1 MRACVRAIIS
11 ISSLPLSLSLLPF
24 LFSKCT
30 VLPGLMVSVPPAD
43 VRSSNAPRSFL
54 PCNIKGA
61 TSIWNKTLADGSVA
75 VGLLNT
81 GNFGNVGTAFGDF
94 NVSFTA
100 DAVGLNCNHFEATNV
115 FTKKT
120 LGRYS
125 GGFWAEV
132 DESSILLLKLKCS
145 TVPSSSVNSRFGTA
159 TINATTDELPN
170 GNGNATSTT
179 AAADSCESKL
189 GLQTKEI
196 EMLKNQVRELKGLL
210 NKLALEL

>member
-1 MRACVRAIIS
+1 M
-11 ISSLPLSLSLLPF
+11 
-24 LFSKCT
+24 
-30 VLPGLMVSVPPAD
+30 
-43 VRSSNAPRSFL
+43 
-54 PCNIKGA
+54 
-61 TSIWNKTLADGSVA
+61 A

-115 FTKKT
+115 FTKKP

-210 NKLALEL
+210 NKLTLAS